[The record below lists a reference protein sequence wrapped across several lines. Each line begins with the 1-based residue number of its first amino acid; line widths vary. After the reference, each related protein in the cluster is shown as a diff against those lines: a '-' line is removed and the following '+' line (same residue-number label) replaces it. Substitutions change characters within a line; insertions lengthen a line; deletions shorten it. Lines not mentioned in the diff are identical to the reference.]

1 MSWDITREMILC
13 CMSCVAV
20 PSVATLILHALHLI
34 FQQDFLFIAGL
45 HDHSA
50 CIHTNKTELC
60 LLCLLIRSLQPSQF
74 FHQMMSG
81 FDNHYL
87 IKRRTELLL

>member
-34 FQQDFLFIAGL
+34 FQQDF
-45 HDHSA
+45 
-50 CIHTNKTELC
+50 
-60 LLCLLIRSLQPSQF
+60 SLQACMITQPAAIQ
-74 FHQMMSG
+74 
-81 FDNHYL
+81 
-87 IKRRTELLL
+87 IKQSCVYFAC